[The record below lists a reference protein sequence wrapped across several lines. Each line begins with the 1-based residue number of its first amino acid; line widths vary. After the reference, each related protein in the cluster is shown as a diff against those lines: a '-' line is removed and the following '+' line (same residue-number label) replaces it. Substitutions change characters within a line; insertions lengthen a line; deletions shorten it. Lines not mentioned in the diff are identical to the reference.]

1 MKITIWIHKSEAIS
15 GNITKYYTHGLPQ
28 TTSWPD
34 YVQVQISQDEFAR
47 LEDNQ
52 LQFIS
57 EEEMDELEKEVNEK
71 DKWLVDQYNRNREPK
86 DWIKDADEIPDRLA
100 YLLSNKKF

>member
-57 EEEMDELEKEVNEK
+57 EEEMDELEKEVNKK